1 MSCCSPFNIEIKR
14 SYNELANRPRIN
26 DIVLEG
32 NKTLADLGYVGDNN
46 AMVSTTYAKL
56 KALRDSGNLG
66 PGIQYRITDYVA
78 TTNGARNSISANHPF
93 DIIVTANSAASISE
107 VARAIQHEGD
117 EYFANS
123 NLAAWTVWY
132 SLDNDSSRFD
142 WADEENGRGVIFR
155 LVDEYDNDVSF
166 DFKGFVFSFE
176 DKTYYMFNGGDGVDA
191 SVAQGS
197 AYRIRNNTFRNTSPL
212 SISHYFVIGG
222 FIFVYGCENTR
233 LIGYFVNNVANGYV
247 ASFEAMV
254 FKMHNCRFRAIS
266 SVSFMDSVEDLIA
279 DGMIRNTI
287 FIESV
292 NRVTFSSGAAGCIFM
307 EASSRTYDS
316 FIHNTIVGATIME

>member
-26 DIVLEG
+26 GVVLEG
-32 NKTLADLGYVGDNN
+32 DKTLADLGYVGDND
-46 AMVSTTYAKL
+46 AMVNTTYAKL

-78 TTNGARNSISANHPF
+78 TTNGAHNSISANHPF
-93 DIIVTANSAASISE
+93 DIIVTANSATSISE
-107 VARAIQHEGD
+107 IARAIQHEGD

-166 DFKGFVFSFE
+166 DFKGFVFSLE

-191 SVAQGS
+191 SVAQGGT
-197 AYRIRNNTFRNTSPL
+197 YHIQDNTYRNTSP
-212 SISHYFVIGG
+212 ISSQPRFVMGG
-222 FIFVYGCENTR
+222 FIFMGSCTNTR
-233 LIGYFVNNVANGYV
+233 LIGYYSNNVADGVVEGLETLLFPMN
-247 ASFEAMV
+247 
-254 FKMHNCRFRAIS
+254 NCRFRAVT
-266 SVSFMDSVEDLIA
+266 SVSFRGSVNSLVA
-279 DGMIRNTI
+279 NAAIRRTI
-287 FIESV
+287 FINSV
-292 NRVTFSSGAAGCIFM
+292 SQLTLNGGASGCIFM
-307 EASSRTYDS
+307 HSSGMYDS
-316 FIHNTIVGATIME
+316 LLNNTIVGATITE